1 MSTHWILKSRNQ
13 VESRIPWEVCHVRRL
28 PTFSRDE
35 AAGASSFAHTAKGG
49 SHEQVRGRVYVDK
62 TSIELA
68 ASERSGILLTVPTE
82 VAPAEIPAQAKLE
95 RGTLSSG
102 NL

>member
-49 SHEQVRGRVYVDK
+49 SHEKVRGRVYVDK

-68 ASERSGILLTVPTE
+68 PSERSGILLRVPD
-82 VAPAEIPAQAKLE
+82 
-95 RGTLSSG
+95 
-102 NL
+102 